1 MKKNYLQPMTIIVN
15 IETEAMF
22 CESVAVKGDA
32 GDMNQLSRESDW
44 ED

>member
-1 MKKNYLQPMTIIVN
+1 MKKIYLQPATNIVN

-22 CESVAVKGDA
+22 CESVGVKGDA
-32 GDMNQLSRESDW
+32 GQMQQLSRESDW